1 MSKRLT
7 LFNYDWLE
15 LDEFNH
21 GQKKESLQKLQVVLT
36 ADTLLKFQIWKKEVQ
51 LVILKVKKHGEN
63 E

>member
-21 GQKKESLQKLQVVLT
+21 GQKKESMQKLQVVLT

>member
-21 GQKKESLQKLQVVLT
+21 GQEKESMQKLQVVLT
-36 ADTLLKFQIWKKEVQ
+36 ADTLEISNMEKRVVFSHSKGKKTWR
-51 LVILKVKKHGEN
+51 K
-63 E
+63 

>member
-21 GQKKESLQKLQVVLT
+21 GQKKESMQKLQVVLT
-36 ADTLLKFQIWKKEVQ
+36 ADTFEISNMEKRGVVSHSKGKKTWR
-51 LVILKVKKHGEN
+51 K
-63 E
+63 

>member
-1 MSKRLT
+1 MTKRLT

-21 GQKKESLQKLQVVLT
+21 GQKKESMQKLQVVLT

>member
-21 GQKKESLQKLQVVLT
+21 GQKKESVQKLQVVLT